1 MGIGTK
7 TPSELLDIAAV
18 SGDHDAF
25 IRLRSG
31 SGGSPVTESGI
42 KLTESTRYGWRIA
55 HNANTDSLKIAHQ
68 DQNDAIN
75 GDNYMVFKSNGNI
88 GIAEADPT
96 SKLQVA
102 GDVNITDTTVSSS
115 KTTGALIVA
124 GGLGVAANIHTSN
137 IYAGYDAD
145 ENLIYWTFRD
155 RFYGSK

>member
-55 HNANTDSLKIAHQ
+55 QNAITDSLKIAHQ

-75 GDNYMVFKSNGNI
+75 GDNYMVFKANGNI

-145 ENLIYWTFRD
+145 ETSYIGTIRG
-155 RFYGSK
+155 RFCR